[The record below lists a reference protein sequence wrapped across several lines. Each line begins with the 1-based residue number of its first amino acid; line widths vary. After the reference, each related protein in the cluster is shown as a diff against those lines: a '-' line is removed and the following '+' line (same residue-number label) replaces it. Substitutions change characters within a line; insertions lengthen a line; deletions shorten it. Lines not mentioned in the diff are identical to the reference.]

1 MSIFEFFK
9 LKMQGRT
16 WKVDG
21 IRVVVSE
28 QALRVI
34 RRQ

>member
-1 MSIFEFFK
+1 MSIFEFLK

-21 IRVVVSE
+21 IRVVVSK
-28 QALRVI
+28 QALEVI
-34 RRQ
+34 RKQ